1 MVTNVITE
9 VLVEKLLFT
18 KTQESLT
25 SVVKLGQS
33 YLCLMQIVNIS
44 GLSDDVLNEITS
56 NGVQLET

>member
-25 SVVKLGQS
+25 SLVKLSQS

-44 GLSDDVLNEITS
+44 GLSDDVLHEITS